1 VVSSIDQSQ
10 GLGES
15 TSQAVG
21 QAQEKVQQVA
31 EQAREKAVE
40 ATEEGRNLI
49 RSQVEERTSQAG
61 QKLHSTTQDLRTIA
75 DALREQGQDGPAR
88 IAEQIADKGEQVA
101 GYLRTSDGDRLLRD
115 VEDFGRRNP
124 WAVIAGGVF
133 LGFAASRFVRSSS
146 ALRYNSNYVSTRSTD
161 QLRSQLQ
168 SSGTPT
174 PSQRQVSGFSE
185 SPVSEGL

>member
-1 VVSSIDQSQ
+1 
-10 GLGES
+10 
-15 TSQAVG
+15 
-21 QAQEKVQQVA
+21 
-31 EQAREKAVE
+31 
-40 ATEEGRNLI
+40 
-49 RSQVEERTSQAG
+49 
-61 QKLHSTTQDLRTIA
+61 
-75 DALREQGQDGPAR
+75 
-88 IAEQIADKGEQVA
+88 VA

-124 WAVIAGGVF
+124 WAIIAGGVF

-168 SSGTPT
+168 SSGTTT
-174 PSQRQVSGFSE
+174 PSQRQVSGFSD